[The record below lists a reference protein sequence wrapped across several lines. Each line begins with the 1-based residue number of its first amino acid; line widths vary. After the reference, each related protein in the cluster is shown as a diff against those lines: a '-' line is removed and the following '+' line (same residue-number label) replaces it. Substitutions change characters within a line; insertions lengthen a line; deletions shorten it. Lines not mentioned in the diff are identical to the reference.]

1 MIKSKTYQLLSAQLV
16 DNSISVMYNDKNI
29 KVLSH
34 SITSAGLTDKQFEL
48 LADVYEA
55 EMDNTKEK
63 IVISPI
69 MYTVTFLYK
78 QVHDIDVG

>member
-34 SITSAGLTDKQFEL
+34 SITSAGLTDRQFEV
-48 LADVYEA
+48 LADVYEDKDDK
-55 EMDNTKEK
+55 DN
-63 IVISPI
+63 IVIGPI

>member
-16 DNSISVMYNDKNI
+16 DNSISVMYNDRNI

-48 LADVYEA
+48 LADVYEDK
-55 EMDNTKEK
+55 DNKDNIT
-63 IVISPI
+63 IGPI

>member
-48 LADVYEA
+48 LADVYE
-55 EMDNTKEK
+55 DKDDKNNIT
-63 IVISPI
+63 IGPI
-69 MYTVTFLYK
+69 MYTITFLYK
-78 QVHDIDVG
+78 QIHDIDVG

>member
-48 LADVYEA
+48 LADVYE
-55 EMDNTKEK
+55 DKDDKNNIT
-63 IVISPI
+63 IGPI

>member
-48 LADVYEA
+48 LADVYEDK
-55 EMDNTKEK
+55 DNKDNIT
-63 IVISPI
+63 IGPI